1 MSAEP
6 GQVAAQAPN
15 QPGSQTAPDSGPSRP
30 TSQVQSLPE
39 LSPSAPASGG
49 DEPRLTGDNRT
60 EPRIDLQVGATR
72 VTLLG
77 TAHVSRASADQVRRL
92 LETEHFDAVAVEL
105 CPSRYQALLD
115 PDALARMDLFGVIRQ
130 GRVAMVVASLAL
142 GAYQQRLAD
151 QFGIE
156 PGAEQ
161 RMAIA
166 QARERHLPVVLVD
179 REIGVTLKRV
189 AANLGW
195 WRRLEL
201 FSGLLAAL
209 VSHEE
214 VSEAEVERLKEGDV
228 LETSFAEFAR
238 DRQDLYQPLID
249 ERDRYMAA
257 RLREEIAREGHGQVL
272 AVLGAGHLKGVA
284 RYLGAKEDSSV
295 TRSDPAAHPEVPS
308 ESANEIPGLAGE
320 VSRDVGHDTWRGAER
335 FEAPTEI
342 LKIEPWAR
350 QEPHQDPRQIIAEL
364 ERLPPPSPWPK
375 AISWLILAL
384 ILGGFGYGFAQ
395 SPALGWEVVRD
406 WVLITGSLCA
416 LGTLLAAGHPLTV
429 LAGFLAAP
437 LTTLHPAIGAGM
449 VTALVELWLRKP
461 MVGDF
466 GRLRQDATRVGA
478 WWRNRVLRILLV
490 FLFSNLGAATGTYV
504 AGFRIYD
511 QLFT

>member
-1 MSAEP
+1 MSADRRP
-6 GQVAAQAPN
+6 GPDRDRAATPPGPATPPAPGPDALPGGPRSVAPTGADPATASERPAPTGTD
-15 QPGSQTAPDSGPSRP
+15 PG
-30 TSQVQSLPE
+30 
-39 LSPSAPASGG
+39 
-49 DEPRLTGDNRT
+49 

-77 TAHVSRASADQVRRL
+77 TAHVSRASADQVRL
-92 LETEHFDAVAVEL
+92 LLATEPFDAVAVEL

-209 VSHEE
+209 VTHEE

-238 DRQDLYQPLID
+238 DRRDLYLPLID

-257 RLREEIAREGHGQVL
+257 RLREEIAREGHSRIL
-272 AVLGAGHLKGVA
+272 AVLGAGHLKGIA
-284 RYLGAKEDSSV
+284 RYL
-295 TRSDPAAHPEVPS
+295 AAE
-308 ESANEIPGLAGE
+308 GLAGTE
-320 VSRDVGHDTWRGAER
+320 EFSAARPAAVS
-335 FEAPTEI
+335 P
-342 LKIEPWAR
+342 
-350 QEPHQDPRQIIAEL
+350 QDPRQIIAAL

-375 AISWLILAL
+375 VISWLILAL

-395 SPALGWEVVRD
+395 SPELGWDVVRD

-504 AGFRIYD
+504 AGFRIYER
-511 QLFT
+511 LFV